1 MHRRTLLLSLWL
13 PGAALTLT
21 STAPADDTLPPPAP
35 VELSAGDHERYG
47 APIVFT
53 LPQALQASKRL
64 VLEGPDR
71 APSPVVHAVQPLGD
85 GSGRAVIVLRWILP
99 AGATRRAV
107 LKPLPRDGAR
117 APAVTCRQDDRGL
130 VVSVQGRPVLQYNTA
145 VVEPPEGI
153 DPVFRRSGHIH
164 PVWTPAGRIVTD
176 EFPLDH
182 PHQHGLFA
190 AWVNTTF
197 EGRNVDFWNQKGRTG
212 NVEHVKVDDVVSGDV
227 FGGFTVT
234 LRHLDLTAP
243 GAPKPVLQER
253 WTVRVYDVSDKVKTP
268 AGQPDGPS
276 PDRCLFDI
284 ESVQTCIADAPL
296 VLNEYHYGGMAFRGS
311 GQWFR
316 QPEHDFLTSE
326 GRTRADG
333 NHTRPNWVSAHG
345 LVDGAPCGVTFF
357 CHPENFRA
365 PHPVRLHPDKP
376 YFVFT
381 PPVLGEF
388 RIEPGA
394 EYVSRYR
401 VLVHDGK
408 PDVDALERAWND
420 YATPP
425 TVESVP

>member
-1 MHRRTLLLSLWL
+1 
-13 PGAALTLT
+13 
-21 STAPADDTLPPPAP
+21 
-35 VELSAGDHERYG
+35 
-47 APIVFT
+47 
-53 LPQALQASKRL
+53 
-64 VLEGPDR
+64 
-71 APSPVVHAVQPLGD
+71 
-85 GSGRAVIVLRWILP
+85 
-99 AGATRRAV
+99 
-107 LKPLPRDGAR
+107 
-117 APAVTCRQDDRGL
+117 
-130 VVSVQGRPVLQYNTA
+130 VQGRPVLQYNTA

-243 GAPKPVLQER
+243 GGPKPVLKER
-253 WTVRVYDVSDKVKTP
+253 WTVRVYDVNDKVKTP
-268 AGQPDGPS
+268 ADQPVAP

-311 GQWFR
+311 GQWFHR
-316 QPEHDFLTSE
+316 PEHDFLTSE

-345 LVDGAPCGVTFF
+345 PVDGAPCGVTFF
-357 CHPENFRA
+357 CHAENFRA

-388 RIEPGA
+388 RIEPGE

-408 PDVDALERAWND
+408 PDVDAL
-420 YATPP
+420 
-425 TVESVP
+425 